1 MKCTG
6 KSKVYVLDPA
16 TGKRARDTAG
26 KFVVE
31 LDEHGQPRRKPC
43 EGNAMEGQTV
53 CVTHGGRSRQAKAK
67 AAERLVEDEARRVLA
82 RMDVPAVGDPLTEL
96 QQLAGQVVAFKN
108 AAADLVNQLQSIRY
122 EDAKG
127 AEQLRAEV
135 VVFTGALAECRQVL
149 GLMARLDI
157 DRRLAAIEETKA
169 RAVVAAIDSALSHAG
184 ITGAAATEARQ
195 VAARHLRSVG

>member
-6 KSKVYVLDPA
+6 KSKVYVLGPD
-16 TGKRARDTAG
+16 GKRTRDQAG

-31 LDEHGQPRRKPC
+31 LDTDGQPRRKPC
-43 EGNAMEGQTV
+43 QVDAMVGQTK
-53 CVTHGGRSRQAKAK
+53 CGAHGGRAPQARAK
-67 AAERLVEDEARRVLA
+67 AAERLVEDEARKALA

-108 AAADLVNQLQSIRY
+108 AAADLVNRLESIRY

-157 DRRLAAIEETKA
+157 DRRLATIEETKA
-169 RAVVAAIDSALSHAG
+169 RAVVAAIDAALSHAG
-184 ITGAAATEARQ
+184 ITGPVATEARQ